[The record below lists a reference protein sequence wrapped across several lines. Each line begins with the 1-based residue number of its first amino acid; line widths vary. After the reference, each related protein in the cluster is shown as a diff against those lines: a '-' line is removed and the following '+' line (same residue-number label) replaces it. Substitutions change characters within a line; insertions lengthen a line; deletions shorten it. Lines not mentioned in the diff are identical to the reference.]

1 MKDFNDR
8 QFLQWKTSKKDYF
21 LNERLDSNGGLR
33 KTWWLDERLAW
44 RGLQKLRKTSFFFF
58 NERLRCQGKTHF
70 WKTCFFFFNLTILL
84 SNSRWVEVSFNN
96 IWKQITYDGHG
107 TIAKISFVNERHS
120 SRRKTIWVGIQMK
133 SVYISG
139 CRRTNLVLMQIKT
152 YKWHTYF
159 LLKDSTESF
168 FFKKWKTF
176 CLDVQRFLC
185 TLWFWDWKDLGLFV
199 GCM

>member
-1 MKDFNDR
+1 MIDN
-8 QFLQWKTSKKDYF
+8 
-21 LNERLDSNGGLR
+21 
-33 KTWWLDERLAW
+33 
-44 RGLQKLRKTSFFFF
+44 FF
-58 NERLRCQGKTHF
+58 NERLQRKTISWTKDLIPMGVYERLDDLMKDSLEEDF
-70 WKTCFFFFNLTILL
+70 KNLERLLFFSSTKDSDVKERLIFERLVFLFFNLTILL